1 MTTLLRTTKLKGSAA
16 LLCIVSMLPV
26 PLLDLLLVVSGVL
39 LQKID
44 VVLGQGVGHFLA
56 PLLVLPPFPWRT
68 TNGGDTIS

>member
-1 MTTLLRTTKLKGSAA
+1 MTLLS
-16 LLCIVSMLPV
+16 PV

-56 PLLVLPPFPWRT
+56 PLLVLPPFP
-68 TNGGDTIS
+68 